1 MAQMTIYINKTG
13 LIYYDP
19 NPLPYERNYFDLRTC
34 ILDAHRILMELNPR
48 IFNSNESCNIKSY
61 LKDYKSLEE
70 KIISAD
76 LNDLYELSK
85 KITKHGIFEYC
96 DDQTQCL
103 ITISTFIPDP
113 EQGTTEQLIAHL
125 KERYINEKTGQ

>member
-1 MAQMTIYINKTG
+1 MAQMTIYINKKG

-19 NPLPYERNYFDLRTC
+19 NPLPYERNYFDLRLC
-34 ILDAHRILMELNPR
+34 VLDAHRILMELNPR
-48 IFNSNESCNIKSY
+48 IFNSIERIDCDIKSY

-113 EQGTTEQLIAHL
+113 EQGTTEEFIDHL
-125 KERYINEKTGQ
+125 KEKFIDS